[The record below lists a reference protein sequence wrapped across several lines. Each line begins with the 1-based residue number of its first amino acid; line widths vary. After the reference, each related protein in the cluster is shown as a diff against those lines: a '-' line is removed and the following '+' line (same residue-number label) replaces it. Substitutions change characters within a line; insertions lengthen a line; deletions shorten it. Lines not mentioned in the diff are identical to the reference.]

1 MEESQPKRRA
11 IAFSEKS
18 TEIDDVPANITP
30 AGQLLENYLELCTPQ
45 ERQVK
50 LSGLTEQE
58 FITTRVNAYNQTKY
72 DSLDQGDDMGLA
84 EEKAREVL
92 LSGLE
97 DIEETLTELETE
109 VESTEVE
116 SFDTTAGI
124 GNQEEAGLYE

>member
-1 MEESQPKRRA
+1 MEESQPKRKA

-30 AGQLLENYLELCTPQ
+30 AGQLLENYLELCSEA
-45 ERQVK
+45 ERLLK
-50 LSGLTEQE
+50 LGGLTEQE

-72 DSLDQGDDMGLA
+72 DALDQGDDIGLA

-97 DIEETLTELETE
+97 DIEESLTDLEA
-109 VESTEVE
+109 
-116 SFDTTAGI
+116 FDTTAGI